1 MEFFCHWS
9 LHASVQEDMEDMV
22 DAIEKLD
29 AKYDEAK
36 YDTRYKS
43 VGWRHS
49 LAQVAV
55 RKTFMTGQASST
67 S

>member
-1 MEFFCHWS
+1 
-9 LHASVQEDMEDMV
+9 MEDMV